1 MGVTTRTSN
10 VIMAQTY
17 GFEDILI
24 IYELFLG
31 VGPIYISR
39 PEIIFADFRFSTVEI
54 TIRTP
59 SVIMAQT

>member
-1 MGVTTRTSN
+1 
-10 VIMAQTY
+10 MAQTY

>member
-1 MGVTTRTSN
+1 VEITIRISS
-10 VIMAQTY
+10 VIMTQTY
-17 GFEDILI
+17 GFENILI
-24 IYELFLG
+24 IYELFWR

-54 TIRTP
+54 TISTS